1 MAIDLTQAD
10 EWWDEAEGLD
20 NELQEFLDGIHRKRY
35 SERRRMFVVLARDE
49 HNQWRARQVPA
60 LSAADA
66 QKRYEDIFTVYEV
79 VGVANLEGS
88 GHPIEWVNGWH
99 PNINGS
105 STG

>member
-1 MAIDLTQAD
+1 MAIDLAKAD
-10 EWWDEAEGLD
+10 EWWDEAE
-20 NELQEFLDGIHRKRY
+20 EFGEILDGLHLKRY
-35 SERRRMFVVLARDE
+35 SERHRTFVVLARDE
-49 HNQWRARQVPA
+49 NNSWRARRIVA
-60 LSAADA
+60 RSAAEA
-66 QKRYEDIFTVYEV
+66 QQRYENIFTVYEV